1 MHIAFVEIQNFRK
14 LKACRVEIAGAET
27 IFVGA
32 NNSGKTSAM
41 DALILFLK
49 KSRRKDFA
57 TTDFTLSNWSPLD
70 HLGTQWVDSTDDEE
84 PDITVGAWLP
94 LLPSLDVWLKADE
107 QDLHR
112 VAHLLPTLD
121 WTTDELLGVRLA
133 LAPKNMD
140 QLYKDFRS
148 AYKSAR
154 DAESAST
161 KAESTLSLWPKSM
174 RDFLDRRLH
183 SQFEVQSYILD
194 PTQCQDPVQGIARP
208 QSLPPASDP
217 LDRDPF
223 NGLIKIDVITAQR
236 GFSDPKTED
245 ESSSG
250 FARLSTQL
258 RRYFSKHLNP
268 SEAPDASD
276 IEALEAIEAAKLVFN
291 KKLVTSFKPAIREL
305 EGLNYPGFSDP
316 KISIASKIDPHDSLD
331 HEAAVQFDLPG
342 SDSLFLPE
350 KYNGLGYQ
358 NLISMVFNLIRFRD
372 EWMRVGKAAK
382 NQDGKDVAI
391 EPLHV
396 VLVEEPEAHLHA
408 QIQQVF
414 IKKGYKVLRNHPAL
428 ADKTCPTA
436 NARHPSAGPL
446 QLRPTAS
453 GKPSPPASNATTI
466 NCAST
471 SKPCLPAPQRSSFS
485 TQMIVSTHSSHIAHE
500 LDFSCLRYFR
510 RQPATNQGEIP
521 TATVINLSQTFG
533 DEDETSKFATRYL
546 RTTHCDLFFADAA
559 ILVEGSAERMLIP
572 HFVRTKFPNLDQTYV
587 SLLEIGGAHA
597 HRLKPLLE
605 TLELLS
611 LVVTDLDS
619 ILETSSAKAR
629 PERGKGYRTGNT
641 TLKDWAPRMELLDDL
656 LDLSDDAKQTAD
668 GLVRVAYQ
676 CPFTVVYKVGESKC
690 EAIPYT
696 FEDSLALTNLA
707 LFRGYEEPVG
717 LLNKLQAALGRD
729 TLEDASIDMFAN
741 LEKGS
746 KAEMAL
752 ELLYLSEPDQLE
764 PPAYIA
770 NGLKWLEKNLEAR
783 KADAISP
790 KSAEVS
796 DA

>member
-1 MHIAFVEIQNFRK
+1 MRIAFIEIQNFRK
-14 LKACRVEIAGAET
+14 LKACRVDIAQQET

-49 KSRRKDFA
+49 QSRHKAFA
-57 TTDFTLSNWSPLD
+57 TTDFTLSNWSALN
-70 HLGTQWVDSTDDEE
+70 HLGAQWVASADNKEAELAID
-84 PDITVGAWLP
+84 ALLP
-94 LLPSLDVWLKADE
+94 LLPSLDVWLTADE
-107 QDLHR
+107 KDLHR

-121 WTTDELLGVRLA
+121 WTPKELLGVRLVF
-133 LAPKNMD
+133 APKNMEE
-140 QLYKDFRS
+140 LYKDYRS

-161 KAESTLSLWPKSM
+161 NAEPPPSLWPNSM

-194 PTQCQDPVQGIARP
+194 PTQCQYPVKGIANP
-208 QSLPPASDP
+208 QSVPPDTDP
-217 LDRDPF
+217 LNKDPF
-223 NGLIKIDVITAQR
+223 ADLIKIDVITAQR

-245 ESSSG
+245 ESHSG
-250 FARLSTQL
+250 FASLSTQL

-276 IEALEAIEAAKLVFN
+276 IEALEAIEAAKTVFN
-291 KKLVTSFKPAIREL
+291 EKLVTSFKPAIGEL

-316 KISIASKIDPHDSLD
+316 KISITSKIDPRDSLD

-382 NQDGKDVAI
+382 NQGAKDVAI

-414 IKKGYKVLRNHPAL
+414 IKKAYQVLRSHAAL
-428 ADKTCPTA
+428 VD
-436 NARHPSAGPL
+436 
-446 QLRPTAS
+446 
-453 GKPSPPASNATTI
+453 
-466 NCAST
+466 
-471 SKPCLPAPQRSSFS
+471 SSFS
-485 TQMIVSTHSSHIAHE
+485 TQMVVSTHSSHIAHE
-500 LDFSCLRYFR
+500 VDFSCLRYFR
-510 RQPATNQGEIP
+510 REPATKKGEIP

-533 DEDETSKFATRYL
+533 DGDETSKFATRYL

-572 HFVRTKFPNLDQTYV
+572 HFVRAKFPKLDQSYI

-597 HRLKPLLE
+597 HRLKPLLD
-605 TLELLS
+605 TLGLLS
-611 LVVTDLDS
+611 LVVTDVDS
-619 ILETSSAKAR
+619 ILETGRAKAR

-641 TLKDWAPRMELLDDL
+641 TLKGWVPQIELLDDL
-656 LDLSDDAKQTAD
+656 LNLSNEKKQTAD

-676 CPFTVVYKVGESKC
+676 CPITVGYKESGGED

-707 LFRGYEEPVG
+707 LFRGYAEPVG
-717 LLNKLQAALGRD
+717 LLNKLQASLGKD
-729 TLEDASIDMFAN
+729 NLEDAVNDMFRN

-746 KAEMAL
+746 KAELAL
-752 ELLYLSEPDQLE
+752 ELLYRSEPNQLE
-764 PPAYIA
+764 PPGYIA
-770 NGLKWLEKNLEAR
+770 DGLKWLEKSLEA
-783 KADAISP
+783 KAVVAILTEP
-790 KSAEVS
+790 EEANG
-796 DA
+796 A

>member
-14 LKACRVEIAGAET
+14 LKACRVEIAQQET

-49 KSRRKDFA
+49 QSRRKAFA
-57 TTDFTLSNWSPLD
+57 TTDFTLSNWSSLD
-70 HLGTQWVDSTDDEE
+70 QLGTQWVATADDKK
-84 PDITVGAWLP
+84 PVIAVDAWLP
-94 LLPSLDVWLKADE
+94 LLPSIDVWLKADE

-121 WTTDELLGVRLA
+121 WTPKELLGVRLV
-133 LAPKNMD
+133 LAPKNME

-161 KAESTLSLWPKSM
+161 KAESRPSLWPNSM

-194 PTQCQDPVQGIARP
+194 PTQRQNPVQGIARP
-208 QSLPPASDP
+208 QSLAPDSDP
-217 LDRDPF
+217 LKKHPF
-223 NGLIKIDVITAQR
+223 DGLIKIDVITAQR

-245 ESSSG
+245 ESHSG
-250 FARLSTQL
+250 FASLSTQL

-276 IEALEAIEAAKLVFN
+276 IEALEAIEAAKTVFN
-291 KKLVTSFKPAIREL
+291 EKLVTSFKPAIGEL

-316 KISIASKIDPHDSLD
+316 RISITSKIDPRDSLD

-342 SDSLFLPE
+342 ADSLYLPE

-358 NLISMVFNLIRFRD
+358 NLISMVFSLIRFRD

-382 NQDGKDVAI
+382 HQDTKDAAI
-391 EPLHV
+391 EPLHL

-408 QIQQVF
+408 QVQQVF
-414 IKKGYKVLRNHPAL
+414 IKKAYKVLRNHVAL
-428 ADKTCPTA
+428 ED
-436 NARHPSAGPL
+436 
-446 QLRPTAS
+446 
-453 GKPSPPASNATTI
+453 
-466 NCAST
+466 
-471 SKPCLPAPQRSSFS
+471 SSFS

-510 RQPATNQGEIP
+510 REPATENEKIP
-521 TATVINLSQTFG
+521 TATVVNLSQTFG
-533 DEDETSKFATRYL
+533 DHDETSKFATRYL

-572 HFVRTKFPNLDQTYV
+572 HFVRAKFPKLDQSYI

-597 HRLKPLLE
+597 HRLKPLLD
-605 TLELLS
+605 TLGLLS

-619 ILETSSAKAR
+619 IPEIGTAKAR

-641 TLKDWAPRMELLDDL
+641 TLKRWVPKMEPLDDL
-656 LDLSDDAKQTAD
+656 LDLTDDAKQTAD
-668 GLVRVAYQ
+668 QLVRVAYQ
-676 CPFTVVYKVGESKC
+676 CPITVEYKKGEGQY
-690 EAIPYT
+690 EATPYT

-707 LFRGYEEPVG
+707 LFRGYTEPVG
-717 LLNKLQAALGRD
+717 LLKKLQAALEKD
-729 TLEDASIDMFAN
+729 TLEEANNDMFAN

-764 PPAYIA
+764 PPGYIA
-770 NGLKWLEKNLEAR
+770 DGLKWLEKNLEAR
-783 KADAISP
+783 KVDAILTEP
-790 KSAEVS
+790 REVN

>member
-1 MHIAFVEIQNFRK
+1 MNIAFVEIQNFRK
-14 LKACRVEIAGAET
+14 LKACRVEIADQET

-49 KSRRKDFA
+49 QSRRKDFA
-57 TTDFTLSNWSPLD
+57 TTDFTLSNWLTID
-70 HLGTQWVDSTDDEE
+70 QLGAQWVAAADGNE
-84 PDITVGAWLP
+84 PDLACGALLS
-94 LLPSLDVWLKADE
+94 LLPTIDVWLKAE
-107 QDLHR
+107 EKDLHR
-112 VAHLLPTLD
+112 LSHLLPTLD
-121 WTTDELLGVRLA
+121 WTPNELLGVRLVF
-133 LAPKNMD
+133 APKSMK

-154 DAESAST
+154 AAEATSK
-161 KAESTLSLWPKSM
+161 KAESPLSLWPSSM
-174 RDFLDRRLH
+174 RHFLDRQLH
-183 SQFEVQSYILD
+183 SQFKVQSYILD
-194 PTQCQDPVQGIARP
+194 PAQCQTPAKGVSKP
-208 QSLPPASDP
+208 QPLPADSDP
-217 LDRDPF
+217 LEKDPF
-223 NGLIKIDVITAQR
+223 EGLIKIDVITAQR

-245 ESSSG
+245 DSHSG
-250 FARLSTQL
+250 SASLSTQL

-276 IEALEAIEAAKLVFN
+276 IEALEAIEAARTVFN
-291 KKLVTSFKPAIREL
+291 EKLKTSFKPAVGEL

-316 KISIASKIDPHDSLD
+316 RISITSKIDPRDSLD
-331 HEAAVQFDLPG
+331 HETAVQFDLPG
-342 SDSLFLPE
+342 ADSMALPE

-382 NQDGKDVAI
+382 NQDAKNAAI

-408 QIQQVF
+408 QVQQVF
-414 IKKGYKVLRNHPAL
+414 IKKAYKVLRSHTSL
-428 ADKTCPTA
+428 AD
-436 NARHPSAGPL
+436 
-446 QLRPTAS
+446 
-453 GKPSPPASNATTI
+453 
-466 NCAST
+466 
-471 SKPCLPAPQRSSFS
+471 SSFN
-485 TQMIVSTHSSHIAHE
+485 TQMIISTHSAHIAHE

-510 RQPATNQGEIP
+510 REPATKKGEIP
-521 TATVINLSQTFG
+521 TATVINLSRTFG
-533 DEDETSKFATRYL
+533 DHNETSRFATRYL

-559 ILVEGSAERMLIP
+559 ILVEGSAERMLVP
-572 HFVRTKFPNLDQTYV
+572 HFIRSKFPKLDQSYI

-597 HRLKPLLE
+597 HRLQPLLD
-605 TLELLS
+605 TLGLLS

-619 ILETSSAKAR
+619 IQQTGTTKAR

-641 TLKDWAPRMELLDDL
+641 TLKEWVPKRESLDAL
-656 LDLSDDAKQTAD
+656 LDLPDEEKQTDD

-676 CPFTVVYKVGESKC
+676 CPIALEYKEGEG

-707 LFRGYEEPVG
+707 LFRGCTNPVG
-717 LLNKLQAALGRD
+717 LLKKLQAAIGRD
-729 TLEDASIDMFAN
+729 TIEDACSDMFAN
-741 LEKGS
+741 LEKGN

-752 ELLYLSEPDQLE
+752 ELLYLNAPDQVE
-764 PPAYIA
+764 PPAYISD
-770 NGLKWLEKNLEAR
+770 GLKWLEETLDAR
-783 KADAISP
+783 KGDAI
-790 KSAEVS
+790 KSEAGEVD

>member
-1 MHIAFVEIQNFRK
+1 MHIAFVEIRNFRK
-14 LKACRVEIAGAET
+14 LKACRVEVAQQET

-41 DALILFLK
+41 DALTLFLK
-49 KSRRKDFA
+49 KSRRKDLA
-57 TTDFTLSNWSPLD
+57 TTDFTLSNWSSLNQI
-70 HLGTQWVDSTDDEE
+70 GTQWVASADDEE
-84 PDITVGAWLP
+84 PDSAVNAWP
-94 LLPSLDVWLKADE
+94 SLLPSLDVWLKADE
-107 QDLHR
+107 QDIHR
-112 VAHLLPTLD
+112 VVHLLPTLD

-133 LAPKNMD
+133 LVPKNMR
-140 QLYKDFRS
+140 QLYRDFRS

-154 DAESAST
+154 NSESASI
-161 KAESTLSLWPKSM
+161 KAESSPFLWPTSM
-174 RDFLDRRLH
+174 RDFLDRRLNN
-183 SQFEVQSYILD
+183 QFEVQSYILD
-194 PTQCQDPVQGIARP
+194 PTKRRDPVQGIARP
-208 QSLPPASDP
+208 QSIPSDGDP
-217 LDRDPF
+217 LDKDPF
-223 NGLIKIDVITAQR
+223 DGLIKIDVITAQR

-245 ESSSG
+245 ESYSG
-250 FARLSTQL
+250 FASLSTQL

-276 IEALEAIEAAKLVFN
+276 IEALEAIEAAKSVFDE
-291 KKLVTSFKPAIREL
+291 KLVTSFKPAIGEL

-316 KISIASKIDPHDSLD
+316 RISITSKIDPRDSLD

-408 QIQQVF
+408 QVQQVF
-414 IKKGYKVLRNHPAL
+414 IKKGYEVLRNHSAL
-428 ADKTCPTA
+428 ED
-436 NARHPSAGPL
+436 
-446 QLRPTAS
+446 AS
-453 GKPSPPASNATTI
+453 F
-466 NCAST
+466 
-471 SKPCLPAPQRSSFS
+471 R

-510 RQPATNQGEIP
+510 REPAETRGKIP
-521 TATVINLSQTFG
+521 TATVINLSRTFG
-533 DEDETSKFATRYL
+533 DHNETSKFATRYL

-559 ILVEGSAERMLIP
+559 ILVEGSAERLLIP
-572 HFVRTKFPNLDQTYV
+572 HFVRAKFPKLDQSYI

-597 HRLKPLLE
+597 HRLRPLLD
-605 TLELLS
+605 TLGLLS

-619 ILETSSAKAR
+619 ILATDGAKAR

-641 TLKDWAPRMELLDDL
+641 TLKDWAPRVELLDDL
-656 LDLSDDAKQTAD
+656 LDLSDDEKQTEN

-676 CPFTVVYKVGESKC
+676 CPFTVEYKEGESEG

-696 FEDSLALTNLA
+696 FEDSLALTNLV
-707 LFRGYEEPVG
+707 LFREYVEPVG
-717 LLNKLQAALGRD
+717 LLNKLQMSLGKD
-729 TLEDASIDMFAN
+729 TLEDASKDMFYN
-741 LEKGS
+741 LENGS

-752 ELLYLSEPDQLE
+752 ELLYRTEPEQLE
-764 PPAYIA
+764 LPGYIA
-770 NGLKWLEKNLEAR
+770 DGLKWLEKNLEER
-783 KADAISP
+783 KADAILTEWG
-790 KSAEVS
+790 EVN

>member
-1 MHIAFVEIQNFRK
+1 MDIVYVEIQNFRK
-14 LKACRVEIAGAET
+14 LKACRVEIAQQET

-41 DALILFLK
+41 EALILFLK
-49 KSRRKDFA
+49 KSRRKAFA
-57 TTDFTLSNWSPLD
+57 TTDFTLSNWTSLD
-70 HLGTQWVDSTDDEE
+70 QLGTQWVVAADDEE
-84 PDITVGAWLP
+84 PELDVDAFLP
-94 LLPSLDVWLKADE
+94 LLPSIDVWLTADE
-107 QDLHR
+107 KDLHR

-121 WTTDELLGVRLA
+121 WTLEELLGVRLVFE
-133 LAPKNMD
+133 PKNMER
-140 QLYKDFRS
+140 LYKDFRI
-148 AYKSAR
+148 AYMSAR

-161 KAESTLSLWPKSM
+161 EAESPLSLWPNSM
-174 RDFLDRRLH
+174 RDFLDRQLH

-194 PTQCQDPVQGIARP
+194 PTQCQDPVQGIATP
-208 QSLPPASDP
+208 QSLPPDSDP
-217 LDRDPF
+217 LKKDPF
-223 NGLIKIDVITAQR
+223 EGLIKIDVITAQR

-245 ESSSG
+245 ESHSG
-250 FARLSTQL
+250 FASLSTQL

-276 IEALEAIEAAKLVFN
+276 IEALEAIEAAKTVFN
-291 KKLVTSFKPAIREL
+291 VKLKTSFEPAIGEL

-316 KISIASKIDPHDSLD
+316 RISITSKIDPRDSLD
-331 HEAAVQFDLPG
+331 HETAVQFDLPG
-342 SDSLFLPE
+342 ADSLSLPE

-382 NQDGKDVAI
+382 HQDTKDAAI
-391 EPLHV
+391 EHLHL

-408 QIQQVF
+408 QVQQVF
-414 IKKGYKVLRNHPAL
+414 IKKAFKVLRSHAAL
-428 ADKTCPTA
+428 AD
-436 NARHPSAGPL
+436 
-446 QLRPTAS
+446 
-453 GKPSPPASNATTI
+453 
-466 NCAST
+466 
-471 SKPCLPAPQRSSFS
+471 SSFS

-510 RQPATNQGEIP
+510 REPATKKGEIP

-533 DEDETSKFATRYL
+533 DNDGTSKFATRYL

-572 HFVRTKFPNLDQTYV
+572 HFVRAKFPKLDQSYI

-597 HRLKPLLE
+597 HRLKPLLD
-605 TLELLS
+605 TLGLLS

-619 ILETSSAKAR
+619 ILETGSAKAR

-641 TLKDWAPRMELLDDL
+641 TLKDWVPQMELLDDL
-656 LDLSDDAKQTAD
+656 LDLSDEEKQTAN

-676 CPFTVVYKVGESKC
+676 YPITVEYKDGESED

-707 LFRGYEEPVG
+707 LFRGYTESVG
-717 LLNKLQAALGRD
+717 LLKKLQAALEKD
-729 TLEDASIDMFAN
+729 TLEDANNDMFAN

-764 PPAYIA
+764 PPGYIA
-770 NGLKWLEKNLEAR
+770 DGLKWLEKNLEAR
-783 KADAISP
+783 KVDAISTEP
-790 KSAEVS
+790 AEVN

>member
-1 MHIAFVEIQNFRK
+1 MRIAFVEIQNFRK
-14 LKACRVEIAGAET
+14 LKACRIEIAQEET

-49 KSRRKDFA
+49 KNRRKDFA
-57 TTDFTLSNWSPLD
+57 TTDFTLSNWSSLNQ
-70 HLGTQWVDSTDDEE
+70 LGKQWVAYADDEK
-84 PDITVGAWLP
+84 PDIAVNAWP
-94 LLPSLDVWLKADE
+94 SLLPSVDVWLKADE

-121 WTTDELLGVRLA
+121 WTPNELLGVRLV
-133 LAPKNMD
+133 LAPKNME
-140 QLYKDFRS
+140 QLYKDFRI

-161 KAESTLSLWPKSM
+161 NAESPPSLWPNSM
-174 RDFLDRRLH
+174 RDFLDRRLP

-194 PTQCQDPVQGIARP
+194 PMQRKNPEHGIAKP
-208 QSLPPASDP
+208 QSLPHDSDP
-217 LDRDPF
+217 LNKDPF
-223 NGLIKIDVITAQR
+223 DGLIKIDVITAQR

-245 ESSSG
+245 ESYGG
-250 FARLSTQL
+250 FASLSTQL
-258 RRYFSKHLNP
+258 RRYFSQHLNP

-276 IEALEAIEAAKLVFN
+276 IEALEAIEAAKTVFN
-291 KKLVTSFKPAIREL
+291 EKLVTSFKPAIGEL

-316 KISIASKIDPHDSLD
+316 KISITSKIDPRDSLD

-358 NLISMVFNLIRFRD
+358 NLISMVFSLIRFRD

-382 NQDGKDVAI
+382 NQDAKDIPI

-414 IKKGYKVLRNHPAL
+414 IKKGYKVLQSHAAL
-428 ADKTCPTA
+428 AD
-436 NARHPSAGPL
+436 
-446 QLRPTAS
+446 
-453 GKPSPPASNATTI
+453 
-466 NCAST
+466 
-471 SKPCLPAPQRSSFS
+471 SSFT

-500 LDFSCLRYFR
+500 PDFSCLRYFR
-510 RQPATNQGEIP
+510 REPATQKGDIP

-533 DEDETSKFATRYL
+533 NNDKTSKFAARYL

-572 HFVRTKFPNLDQTYV
+572 HFVRSKFPKLDQSYI

-597 HRLKPLLE
+597 HRLKPLLD
-605 TLELLS
+605 TLGLLS

-619 ILETSSAKAR
+619 ILETGSAKAR

-641 TLKDWAPRMELLDDL
+641 TLKDWAPGMELLDDL

-676 CPFTVVYKVGESKC
+676 CPFTVEYKEGESEG

-707 LFRGYEEPVG
+707 LFRGYAEPVG
-717 LLNKLQAALGRD
+717 LLNKLQASLGKD
-729 TLEDASIDMFAN
+729 TLEDASNDMFCN

-752 ELLYLSEPDQLE
+752 ELLYRSEPDQLE
-764 PPAYIA
+764 PPGYIA
-770 NGLKWLEKNLEAR
+770 DGLKWLEKNLEAR
-783 KADAISP
+783 KVDAILTEP
-790 KSAEVS
+790 GEVH

>member
-1 MHIAFVEIQNFRK
+1 MQIAFVEIQNFRK
-14 LKACRVEIAGAET
+14 LKACRVEIAQQET

-49 KSRRKDFA
+49 KNRHKAFA
-57 TTDFTLSNWSPLD
+57 TTDFTLSNWSSLD
-70 HLGTQWVDSTDDEE
+70 RLGTQWVAAADDEE
-84 PDITVGAWLP
+84 PDIAVDAWIP
-94 LLPSLDVWLKADE
+94 LLPSIDVWLKADE

-121 WTTDELLGVRLA
+121 WAPKELLGIRLV
-133 LAPKNMD
+133 LAPKNME
-140 QLYKDFRS
+140 QLYKGFRS
-148 AYKSAR
+148 VYKSAR

-161 KAESTLSLWPKSM
+161 KTNSPPSLWPNSM
-174 RDFLDRRLH
+174 RDFLERQLH

-194 PTQCQDPVQGIARP
+194 PTKRQDPVKGIAKP
-208 QSLPPASDP
+208 QSLPSDSVP
-217 LDRDPF
+217 LKKDPF
-223 NGLIKIDVITAQR
+223 EGLIKIDVITAQR

-245 ESSSG
+245 ESHSG
-250 FARLSTQL
+250 FASLSTQL

-268 SEAPDASD
+268 SEAPDATD
-276 IEALEAIEAAKLVFN
+276 IEALEAIEAAKTVFN
-291 KKLVTSFKPAIREL
+291 EKLTTSFEPAIGEL

-316 KISIASKIDPHDSLD
+316 KISITSKIDPRDSLD

-342 SDSLFLPE
+342 ADSLYLPE

-358 NLISMVFNLIRFRD
+358 NLISIVFSLIRFRD

-382 NQDGKDVAI
+382 HQDTKDAAI
-391 EPLHV
+391 ESLHI

-408 QIQQVF
+408 QVQQVF
-414 IKKGYKVLRNHPAL
+414 IKKAYKVLRNHVAL
-428 ADKTCPTA
+428 ED
-436 NARHPSAGPL
+436 
-446 QLRPTAS
+446 
-453 GKPSPPASNATTI
+453 
-466 NCAST
+466 
-471 SKPCLPAPQRSSFS
+471 SSFS

-510 RQPATNQGEIP
+510 REPATNKVEIP
-521 TATVINLSQTFG
+521 TATVINLTQTFG
-533 DEDETSKFATRYL
+533 DHDETSRFATRYL

-572 HFVRTKFPNLDQTYV
+572 HFIRAKFPTLDQSYI

-597 HRLKPLLE
+597 HRLKPLLD
-605 TLELLS
+605 TLRLLS
-611 LVVTDLDS
+611 VVVTDLDS
-619 ILETSSAKAR
+619 IQETDTAKAR
-629 PERGKGYRTGNT
+629 PERRKCYRTGNA
-641 TLKDWAPRMELLDDL
+641 TLKDWVPGMEPLDDL
-656 LDLSDDAKQTAD
+656 LDLPDDAKQTAD

-676 CPFTVVYKVGESKC
+676 CPVTVEYKEGEGEG

-696 FEDSLALTNLA
+696 FEDSLALTNIA
-707 LFRGYEEPVG
+707 LFRGHAEPVG
-717 LLNKLQAALGRD
+717 LLNKLQAALGNE
-729 TLEDASIDMFAN
+729 TLEGASKEMFAN

-764 PPAYIA
+764 PPSYIA

-783 KADAISP
+783 KVDAISTETE
-790 KSAEVS
+790 EVN

>member
-14 LKACRVEIAGAET
+14 LKSCRVEVAQQET

-49 KSRRKDFA
+49 RSRRKNFA
-57 TTDFTLSNWSPLD
+57 TTDFTLSNWLSLD
-70 HLGTQWVDSTDDEE
+70 QLGKQWVVAAHNEE
-84 PDITVGAWLP
+84 PELAVDALLP
-94 LLPSLDVWLKADE
+94 LLPSIDVWLNADE
-107 QDLHR
+107 KDLHR

-121 WTTDELLGVRLA
+121 WTLEELLGVRLVF
-133 LAPKNMD
+133 APKDMER
-140 QLYKDFRS
+140 LYKDFRS
-148 AYKSAR
+148 AYMSAR

-161 KAESTLSLWPKSM
+161 EAESPLSLWPNSM
-174 RDFLDRRLH
+174 RDFLDRQLH

-194 PTQCQDPVQGIARP
+194 PTQCQEPVQGIATP
-208 QSLPPASDP
+208 QLLPPDSDP
-217 LDRDPF
+217 LNKDPF
-223 NGLIKIDVITAQR
+223 EGLIKIDVITAQR

-245 ESSSG
+245 ESHSG
-250 FARLSTQL
+250 FASLSTQL

-276 IEALEAIEAAKLVFN
+276 IEALEAIEAAKTVFN
-291 KKLVTSFKPAIREL
+291 VKLKTSFKPAIGEL

-316 KISIASKIDPHDSLD
+316 TISITSKLEPRDSLD

-342 SDSLFLPE
+342 ADSLSLPE

-358 NLISMVFNLIRFRD
+358 NLISMVFKLIGFRD

-382 NQDGKDVAI
+382 HQDTQDAAI
-391 EPLHV
+391 EPLHL

-408 QIQQVF
+408 QVQQVF
-414 IKKGYKVLRNHPAL
+414 IKKAYKVLRNHAAL
-428 ADKTCPTA
+428 AD
-436 NARHPSAGPL
+436 
-446 QLRPTAS
+446 
-453 GKPSPPASNATTI
+453 
-466 NCAST
+466 
-471 SKPCLPAPQRSSFS
+471 SSFS
-485 TQMIVSTHSSHIAHE
+485 TQIIVSTHSSHIAHE

-510 RQPATNQGEIP
+510 REPATKKGEIP
-521 TATVINLSQTFG
+521 TATVINLSKTFG
-533 DEDETSKFATRYL
+533 DHDQTSKFATRYL

-559 ILVEGSAERMLIP
+559 ILVEGSAERMLMP
-572 HFVRTKFPNLDQTYV
+572 HFIRAKFPKLDQSYI

-597 HRLKPLLE
+597 HRLKPLLDI
-605 TLELLS
+605 LGLLS

-619 ILETSSAKAR
+619 IHKTDTVKAR
-629 PERGKGYRTGNT
+629 PESGKGYQTGNT
-641 TLKDWAPRMELLDDL
+641 TLKDWVPKKEPLDDL
-656 LDLSDDAKQTAD
+656 LDLSEDAKQTAD

-676 CPFTVVYKVGESKC
+676 CPISVKYNEGEDQN
-690 EAIPYT
+690 EVIPYT

-707 LFRGYEEPVG
+707 LFRGYAEPVG
-717 LLNKLQAALGRD
+717 LLKKLQTALREE
-729 TLEDASIDMFAN
+729 TLEGASKEMFAN

-764 PPAYIA
+764 APSYIA
-770 NGLKWLEKNLEAR
+770 DGLKWLEKSLAVR
-783 KADAISP
+783 KVDAISTEP
-790 KSAEVS
+790 GEVN